1 MRKGSGQPTC
11 YDQIDALVLDEILQ
25 AIRAA
30 DFELDVYALGHGAIA
45 EDVVGGCDHARA
57 RVDPD
62 DMVKGVVVDPVK
74 RRETGSAAAVEHGA
88 VASFGGGGSRS
99 FVQVREDVLEESGR
113 VRAAHGSQL
122 DQRWS
127 DTEGARAPTDGLD
140 AA

>member
-1 MRKGSGQPTC
+1 MALCKRGVVEPTC

-45 EDVVGGCDHARA
+45 EDVVGGRDHARA

-74 RRETGSAAAVEHGA
+74 RRETGSAAAVEQGA
-88 VASFGGGGSRS
+88 VARS
-99 FVQVREDVLEESGR
+99 SGC
-113 VRAAHGSQL
+113 G
-122 DQRWS
+122 
-127 DTEGARAPTDGLD
+127 
-140 AA
+140 